1 MGHGGEIFIFD
12 MGKSVKIID
21 LAKNMIRLS
30 GYKVGIDIQIVY
42 TGLRP
47 GEKLYEELLNTGEN
61 TLPTYHPK
69 IMKASVI
76 KVKHST
82 VAAHLHDLMEKMRG
96 NADSFTLVSKMKQI
110 VPEYI
115 SQNSVYS
122 ILDKDDILLNSS
134 KGVPV
139 GTMKI

>member
-1 MGHGGEIFIFD
+1 MGNGGEIFIFD

-76 KVKHST
+76 KLKHSA
-82 VAAHLHDLMEKMRG
+82 VAGHLNDLMEKMR
-96 NADSFTLVSKMKQI
+96 NDADSFTLVSKMKQI

-115 SQNSVYS
+115 SQNSMYS
-122 ILDKDDILLNSS
+122 ILDNGDRVVKTNKVLT
-134 KGVPV
+134 K
-139 GTMKI
+139 